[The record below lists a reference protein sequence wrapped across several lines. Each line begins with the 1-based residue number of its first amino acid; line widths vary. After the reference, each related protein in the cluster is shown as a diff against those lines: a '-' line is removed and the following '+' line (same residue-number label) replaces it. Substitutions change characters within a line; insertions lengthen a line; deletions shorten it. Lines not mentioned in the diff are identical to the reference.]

1 MSFLFLLC
9 IFPSHSCL
17 LPDISAAKEKKIQ
30 SETVF
35 KFSQILARWQ
45 EGRGG
50 EGKVFYNLAKKVF
63 FGETG
68 QDDTNDIPLINL
80 LNPALQTRCVWHEL
94 HLTLAPA
101 SSSVLHHKLVR
112 CWSASPGGSRVTQ
125 PSAFWPRSDVVHAA
139 LHTVRSTAPPAVLCK
154 SRGAIPE
161 RSCPACSDNIFLP
174 YPAGETVSVLRAGA
188 TIGGSTSVHWAHRSV
203 IPASLSTSGPA
214 SPAHVWWWNRWTPSS
229 SVGHMVDTIFK
240 LINELP

>member
-1 MSFLFLLC
+1 MSFFLLC

-80 LNPALQTRCVWHEL
+80 LNPALQTGVCV
-94 HLTLAPA
+94 A
-101 SSSVLHHKLVR
+101 
-112 CWSASPGGSRVTQ
+112 RVTSDIS
-125 PSAFWPRSDVVHAA
+125 PSLLFRSAPQTCQMLEREPWGVKGHSAKCVLTEERRRPRGLTHCPQHSAACRPMQISGSDPRTLLSSMFRQYFSA
-139 LHTVRSTAPPAVLCK
+139 LS
-154 SRGAIPE
+154 SR
-161 RSCPACSDNIFLP
+161 
-174 YPAGETVSVLRAGA
+174 
-188 TIGGSTSVHWAHRSV
+188 
-203 IPASLSTSGPA
+203 
-214 SPAHVWWWNRWTPSS
+214 
-229 SVGHMVDTIFK
+229 
-240 LINELP
+240 